1 MFCPLVPPLWLTAI
15 QNWITQPLRFTSIT
29 KLHHYYGLFR
39 PCITHRYF
47 HPCGSSTWI
56 FLLAS
61 YCRFPR
67 STQKPMLCSC
77 HLHAGHRLDSKQVSS
92 RLIPGQRLPPGF
104 DDVPTLS
111 TRYQRFI
118 CIRLHSTYL
127 TKSSLA
133 FSLTLTTIAF
143 DYSSLR
149 WFGISTCI
157 AIPRGPPSSS
167 VQHSCYSGDS
177 SCRLNAPSWRTV
189 IGVSHKV
196 CRFEI
201 GLI

>member
-1 MFCPLVPPLWLTAI
+1 
-15 QNWITQPLRFTSIT
+15 
-29 KLHHYYGLFR
+29 
-39 PCITHRYF
+39 
-47 HPCGSSTWI
+47 
-56 FLLAS
+56 
-61 YCRFPR
+61 
-67 STQKPMLCSC
+67 MLCSS

-127 TKSSLA
+127 TKSSFA

-157 AIPRGPPSSS
+157 AIPRGLPSSS
-167 VQHSCYSGDS
+167 VQHSCCSCDR
-177 SCRLNAPSWRTV
+177 SCRMNAPSWRTIVGVAHILYSAEIWV
-189 IGVSHKV
+189 ISVTGQS
-196 CRFEI
+196 
-201 GLI
+201 